1 MKPTHAVTSH
11 KSQGMTWEDMQKAAD
26 YQPLDLDNGCVID
39 IFIGT
44 ESAIGRMTAATL
56 KESPEEIDC
65 GQSMLFGTP
74 YESYPTLN
82 EVHERAVE
90 LRMQGK
96 KICVL
101 GE

>member
-44 ESAIGRMTAATL
+44 ESAIDKMVNCLAEEAPDELELPFL
-56 KESPEEIDC
+56 K
-65 GQSMLFGTP
+65 MFGIP